1 MAQFNM
7 DIGAGTVQTLG
18 FAGQIFT
25 GCLNGFQAFQKA
37 QDLGR
42 DALQLQIT
50 LEWTRSRLD
59 MWGTLWGL
67 ERQEHLKDIRFRQ
80 FGMMALNHLVYINYC
95 LEDFKTMD
103 DIFPTL
109 GDASKY
115 ASTPAVSLARLSK
128 SAEVTPDEMDALR
141 YKMEQLQVNAAG
153 KEKVKWALQDGKA
166 LRMAETVKAMVED
179 LYTQFPPPAAETNA
193 IVKNAYAAS
202 DSLDTL
208 DDAANSSSS
217 GPELASLCKFKAE
230 NIRLHL
236 EKRSDKLQSTDPERR
251 SDVLAETQM
260 HKRADG
266 TQNENRWLGR
276 YREDGVSYSIPV
288 LTEHKTVQGN
298 VMTTSPIDNRIRNVA
313 RLLSMESKPAELRTL
328 NCLGVTIGH
337 SVPRT
342 YRFIYELKSKTFF
355 TLADCLRTP
364 TEKNLNG
371 LHRDKWPLEQKFN
384 LAKQIARAVQYF
396 HLAGWLHKGL
406 RSSNIIF
413 CADNEALIDLSEPY
427 IIGFDYSRG
436 EFARY
441 ETETVETTDDVE
453 IAANAFRH
461 PDTQG
466 PPTDRSQFERKF
478 DIYSLGMVLL
488 DIGSKRSVPNLK
500 EKFNKMPDRAPWA
513 AEGFRDWLLV
523 DAIDSNV
530 TGLAARMG
538 SKYADVVKTCLRG
551 KFAESHKGDAN
562 VAFYLEILRQLQ
574 LCRV

>member
-1 MAQFNM
+1 M
-7 DIGAGTVQTLG
+7 DIGMATIQTLG
-18 FAGQIFT
+18 FTGQIFN
-25 GCLNGFQAFQKA
+25 GCLNSFQAYYKA

-67 ERQEHLKDIRFRQ
+67 DKQEHLKDKRFRQ

-95 LEDFKTMD
+95 LEEFKTMD

-141 YKMEQLQVNAAG
+141 NKMEQLQTSAAG

-166 LRMAETVKAMVED
+166 LKMAETVKAMVED
-179 LYTQFPPPAAETNA
+179 LYTQFPPPTAESSP
-193 IVKNAYAAS
+193 IVKNSYAAS

-230 NIRLHL
+230 NIRLHM
-236 EKRSDKLQSTDPERR
+236 ETRTEKLQSSDPEKILA
-251 SDVLAETQM
+251 VLTETQM

-266 TQNENRWLGR
+266 TQDENRWLGR
-276 YREDGVSYSIPV
+276 FREDGISYSIPV
-288 LTEHKTVQGN
+288 LTEHKKVDGN
-298 VMTTSPIDNRIRNVA
+298 VATTSIIDTRIRNVA
-313 RLLSMESKPAELRTL
+313 RLLSMDSKPAELRTL
-328 NCLGVTIGH
+328 NCLGVKI
-337 SVPRT
+337 SRNVPRT

-355 TLADCLRTP
+355 TLSDCLRTP
-364 TEKNLNG
+364 TEKNLAS
-371 LHRDKWPLEQKFN
+371 LHRDKWPLEQKFS
-384 LAKQIARAVQYF
+384 LATHLAQALQYF

-413 CADNEALIDLSEPY
+413 CADTESQIDLSNPY

-436 EFARY
+436 ELARY
-441 ETETVETTDDVE
+441 ETETVESTDNIE
-453 IAANAFRH
+453 IAADAFRH

-466 PPTDRSQFERKF
+466 PPTDRAQFERKF
-478 DIYSLGMVLL
+478 DVYSLGMVLL
-488 DIGSKRSVPNLK
+488 DIGSKRSVPNLR
-500 EKFNKMPDRAPWA
+500 EKFGRMAERAPWS
-513 AEGFRDWLLV
+513 AEGFREWLL
-523 DAIDSNV
+523 DEAIGSNV

-538 SKYADVVKTCLRG
+538 SRYVEVVRTCLRG
-551 KFAESHKGDAN
+551 RFEGGYGGDGN
-562 VAFYLEILRQLQ
+562 VGFYMEVLRGLQ
-574 LCRV
+574 RCRV